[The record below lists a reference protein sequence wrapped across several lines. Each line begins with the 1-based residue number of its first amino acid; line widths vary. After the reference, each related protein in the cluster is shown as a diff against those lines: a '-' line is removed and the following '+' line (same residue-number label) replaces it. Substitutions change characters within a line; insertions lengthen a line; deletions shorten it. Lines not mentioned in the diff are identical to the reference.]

1 MVVAGVVV
9 ISHIRAAR
17 RVNGRIGLDVNVFFS
32 RSFALVLCVVR
43 RSEPTTIFALGDVE
57 FGFFVR
63 AFDVDLDLSVLP
75 DGFSVAR

>member
-1 MVVAGVVV
+1 MIVAGVVV

-32 RSFALVLCVVR
+32 RSPALVLYVVR
-43 RSEPTTIFALGDVE
+43 WSETATVFALGDVE

-63 AFDVDLDLSVLP
+63 AFNVDLDFSVLP
-75 DGFSVAR
+75 DRFSVAR